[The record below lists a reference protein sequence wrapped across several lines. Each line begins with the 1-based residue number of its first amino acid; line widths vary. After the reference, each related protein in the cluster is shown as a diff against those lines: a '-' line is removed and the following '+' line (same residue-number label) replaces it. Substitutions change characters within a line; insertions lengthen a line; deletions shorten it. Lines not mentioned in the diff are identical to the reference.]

1 MQSNS
6 WLQQKIRYHKYLAI
20 LSFFYKYTT
29 SENSS
34 DSDCEMEVENTS
46 LNHTVEYVLGID
58 FDFCLPTR
66 IIYIV

>member
-1 MQSNS
+1 MVTTKNQITQVFGNI
-6 WLQQKIRYHKYLAI
+6 K
-20 LSFFYKYTT
+20 FFYKYTT

-46 LNHTVEYVLGID
+46 LHHTVEYVLGID
-58 FDFCLPTR
+58 FDFCLPTH